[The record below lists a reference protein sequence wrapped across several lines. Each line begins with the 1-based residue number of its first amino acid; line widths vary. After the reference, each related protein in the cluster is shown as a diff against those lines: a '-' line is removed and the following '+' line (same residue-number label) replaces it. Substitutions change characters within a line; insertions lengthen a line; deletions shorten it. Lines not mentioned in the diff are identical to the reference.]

1 MQRLINIRRRIAAF
15 HEQGPEMTAETLVN
29 AFTQIH
35 GLITQLE
42 RNWQNACAN
51 TILSKNISYS
61 FRPLPNEPTSGALK
75 SFHLGLK
82 LVSKKNAVFLRLWPD
97 LFSFYSLSERL
108 FCRRRLDALATRA
121 MMESKKYTAPL
132 VRRKDNDGLSYDA
145 EICKIMPEGIYAWP
159 LHTDYLGLI
168 ASSLPS
174 GELVKIENGVSHPL
188 NIPGTKRDTFCK
200 FMWGN
205 KIFIFSRTGGTVT
218 IIDTVK
224 GKTITSETGITQP
237 HASNMFFAPFKNG
250 FLSCSNSQTITLY
263 TDSFEVS
270 QSITQPQFKYIR
282 GPVQT
287 IGGNTFLLN
296 TGTVMDSSELLQL
309 HPQNRFSCVYDLLED
324 TGQVYSSRG
333 FVTITDNSGIHL
345 LKIDHNT
352 IKKQFYIPLGSIL
365 LQHDPWDSYPN
376 AAVIAEDSLKI
387 FIRTS
392 PPGNQEK
399 QFQRLASIRFAPG
412 ALD

>member
-1 MQRLINIRRRIAAF
+1 MQRLINIRGRIAAF
-15 HEQGPEMTAETLVN
+15 HEQGPEMAAETLVN

-42 RNWQNACAN
+42 GDWQNACAN
-51 TILSKNISYS
+51 TILAKNISYS

-82 LVSKKNAVFLRLWPD
+82 LVSKKNAGFLRLWPD

-108 FCRRRLDALATRA
+108 FRRCGLEVPATRA

-132 VRRKDNDGLSYDA
+132 VRRKDSDGLKYDA

-159 LHTDYLGLI
+159 LHTDHLGLI

-174 GELVKIENGVSHPL
+174 GELVRIENGVSHPL

-200 FMWGN
+200 FIWDS
-205 KIFIFSRTGGTVT
+205 KVFIFSRTGGTVT

-224 GKTITSETGITQP
+224 GKTITSNTGITPP
-237 HASNMFFAPFKNG
+237 HASNMFFAPFRNG
-250 FLSCSNSQTITLY
+250 FLSCSNSQGITLC

-287 IGGNTFLLN
+287 IGGNTLLLN

-309 HPQNRFSCVYDLLED
+309 HPQGRFSCVYDLLEN
-324 TGQVYSSRG
+324 TGLVHSSRG

-345 LKIDHNT
+345 LKIDHNM

-365 LQHDPWDSYPN
+365 PRDDPWDSYPN
-376 AAVIAEDSLKI
+376 AAVITENSLTV